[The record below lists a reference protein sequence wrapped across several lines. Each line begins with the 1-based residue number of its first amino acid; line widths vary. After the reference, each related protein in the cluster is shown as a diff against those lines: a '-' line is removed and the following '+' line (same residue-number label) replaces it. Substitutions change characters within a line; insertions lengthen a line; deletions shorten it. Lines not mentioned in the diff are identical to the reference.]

1 MQELAGRNAVVVGGG
16 QGIGRGIA
24 LALAREG
31 MDVAVLDIE
40 TEAAEAVAEE
50 LRALGVRTVGLRADV
65 TNLDYLAAAA
75 REVTHAL
82 GPVHVLSNNAGVV
95 VPQGPITEKREADW
109 RFVFEVNLFGI
120 VNCVQTFLPQMRAH
134 GRGGHIVNTSSTAG
148 LVAIHDLEVGIYTA
162 SKYACNGYS
171 EILRGELASEGIG
184 VSVLCPGLIA
194 TNLSQTSARNRPNA
208 FGGPAEAPPPM
219 PAEMAA
225 QAMAPEDVGPI
236 VVRGIKANRLTILT
250 HPEIVAPLAEARFQG
265 IRADAAAEAS
275 ER

>member
-1 MQELAGRNAVVVGGG
+1 MQDLAGKNAVVVGGG

-31 MDVAVLDIE
+31 MDVAILDIE
-40 TEAAEAVAEE
+40 EAAAEAVAEE
-50 LRALGVRTVGLRADV
+50 VRSIGVRSVGLRADV
-65 TNLDYLAAAA
+65 TNTDYLNAAA

-120 VNCVQTFLPQMRAH
+120 VNCVQAFLPQMRAH

-148 LVAIHDLEVGIYTA
+148 LIAIHDLEVGIYTA

-194 TNLSQTSARNRPNA
+194 TELSQTSARNRPDR
-208 FGGPAEAPPPM
+208 FGGPSVPPPPM
-219 PAEMAA
+219 PEEMAA
-225 QAMAPEDVGPI
+225 GAMSPEEVGPI

-250 HPEIVAPLAEARFQG
+250 HPEIVGPLTRARFDG
-265 IRADAAAEAS
+265 IQADADAEAS